1 MSRFKTAKAMYGEMG
16 IDVDAALAAL
26 AKVSIS
32 MHCWQ
37 GDDVIGF
44 ENSGELTGGIAAT
57 GNYPGRARN
66 ADELFADIDNVFCIY
81 LRTNS
86 DLCHLQHKL
95 ICFYNRDE
103 KCLLRGTNW
112 VFK

>member
-1 MSRFKTAKAMYGEMG
+1 MSRFETAKAMYGEMG

-26 AKVSIS
+26 AKVAIS

-44 ENSGELTGGIAAT
+44 ESSGELTGGIAAT

-66 ADELFADIDNVFCIY
+66 ADELFADIDKALSLIPGNHRLNIHAIY
-81 LRTNS
+81 PAPGDGSDRDSAFRT
-86 DLCHLQHKL
+86 
-95 ICFYNRDE
+95 
-103 KCLLRGTNW
+103 
-112 VFK
+112 